1 MAELEFSER
10 LKRLRKAR
18 GMTQQELADQL
29 GVSNKSVSR
38 WESGGG
44 YPDVALLE
52 PLARALGVTV
62 DELLSN
68 TPAVPRLGAADW
80 QNLLS
85 FAFAIGGGV
94 LYFLLDLFMP
104 TLVCYLLYLGA
115 MAYGVYLQNRYT
127 YHSRWFHGANL
138 IMDFFVNIQL
148 LAPVLPLLFAG
159 RLSYASQLLWILQN
173 REGNWGEALG
183 GYIVPL
189 LGPLALWFF
198 LAAALTAVTELV
210 VRDRSGGCTLALP
223 RLERAPL
230 TVRKLL
236 PLLFPVALTA
246 FWAVYRVDLGGE
258 TYIPAALPTWMY
270 HSQGQLYAALWALC
284 VLACVLLFWRRWGM
298 LALSSGWT
306 ALLGVVLSA
315 LADRRFVLSIQGNM
329 LMSSTTNTDYYT
341 RFGAFH
347 GRLLAAAGILAALYV
362 LLCCARLARRG
373 EGGEKTSS
381 L

>member
-1 MAELEFSER
+1 M
-10 LKRLRKAR
+10 
-18 GMTQQELADQL
+18 
-29 GVSNKSVSR
+29 
-38 WESGGG
+38 
-44 YPDVALLE
+44 ALLE

-148 LAPVLPLLFAG
+148 LASVLPLLFAG

-173 REGNWGEALG
+173 REGDWGEALG

-284 VLACVLLFWRRWGM
+284 VLACVPLFWRRWGM